1 MWLRTHIVTHEHRIN
16 KVESHVPKSC
26 QRGLQQ
32 SETKCVLVEK
42 CMVSVYHN
50 IVDTKLMMLAHQS

>member
-1 MWLRTHIVTHEHRIN
+1 MGLRTHIVTHEHRIN
-16 KVESHVPKSC
+16 KVESHVLKSC

-50 IVDTKLMMLAHQS
+50 IVYAKLMTLAHQS